1 MNSVGA
7 LLVGQAGQGAGDA
20 VTQAANQTGFGAMVT
35 PSQPKAS
42 PNGTPSKPASA
53 STGQQSEPP
62 TSDTA
67 SLPNMV
73 TVPVMQPNSTPVDI
87 TAPAAVSQDQGA
99 ATTENVLGLE
109 IGKAQVAAN
118 AARGL
123 GAPDPTAKAA
133 AIAGPA
139 DMQKPVGD
147 APKLATTPPATTA
160 PQIEVPGAPSPQSA
174 GTNQAQSPL
183 VGDAQPK
190 ATTTGTVSAPLAS
203 VPAQTLVAKDK
214 PIAGKGQQVAR
225 SADATIPGM
234 TPAGAGEAEVTLQT
248 LAEVEIVTSSET
260 PAANRRVDVRD
271 LAFAKS
277 PTNTPPQS
285 ASAAPFAVANVNAE
299 SPQTAVRLDPL
310 TPAPLTIETVQG
322 SQPVETA
329 SQPEA
334 ATGPKR
340 FAEAITSQIRA
351 AEVTEG
357 RTRVELNPKGL
368 GNIDIDV
375 VADADGDLKVT
386 VRVENPA
393 VLNSLRD
400 GQTMLSDALGMS
412 DKTSFEFQ
420 QRSQEE
426 RWQTPDQTRGKQADN
441 GDEDFVESRPS
452 QEHEDL
458 IQGDQLDIVT

>member
-20 VTQAANQTGFGAMVT
+20 GTQAANQTGFGAMVT
-35 PSQPKAS
+35 PSQPKGI
-42 PNGTPSKPASA
+42 PNGTPSKPVTA
-53 STGQQSEPP
+53 STSQQSEPP

-67 SLPNMV
+67 SLPIV
-73 TVPVMQPNSTPVDI
+73 VAAPVMQPNSTPVNI
-87 TAPAAVSQDQGA
+87 PPPAAVSQDQVVG
-99 ATTENVLGLE
+99 TTGNVSSME
-109 IGKAQVAAN
+109 IGNIQVAAN
-118 AARGL
+118 TTRDL
-123 GAPDPTAKAA
+123 GVPDQTAKAVT
-133 AIAGPA
+133 IAVQA
-139 DMQKPVGD
+139 DTQKPLGD
-147 APKLATTPPATTA
+147 VPKLVTTPPTATT
-160 PQIEVPGAPSPQSA
+160 PQIEVPGAPSTQLA
-174 GTNQAQSPL
+174 GTNQTPAPL
-183 VGDAQPK
+183 IGDAQPK
-190 ATTTGTVSAPLAS
+190 AATSGPVTTPLAP
-203 VPAQTLVAKDK
+203 VPTQTSSAKDLPVK
-214 PIAGKGQQVAR
+214 GKGQQVSR
-225 SADATIPGM
+225 VADATVQGM
-234 TPAGAGEAEVTLQT
+234 TPAHAGETEGALQT
-248 LAEVEIVTSSET
+248 LSDVEIVTSND
-260 PAANRRVDVRD
+260 AADTSLRVDVRD

-277 PTNTPPQS
+277 PTNTAPQS
-285 ASAAPFAVANVNAE
+285 ASAAPVAVANVNAE
-299 SPQTAVRLDPL
+299 SPQSAVRPDPL
-310 TPAPLTIETVQG
+310 TPAPLTVDSVQG
-322 SQPVETA
+322 SQPIETA

-375 VADADGDLKVT
+375 IADADGDLKVT

-400 GQTMLSDALGMS
+400 GQTILSEALGMS

-426 RWQTPDQTRGKQADN
+426 RWQMADQSRGHRS
-441 GDEDFVESRPS
+441 GTGEEDFVETGPT
-452 QEHEDL
+452 QQHEDL